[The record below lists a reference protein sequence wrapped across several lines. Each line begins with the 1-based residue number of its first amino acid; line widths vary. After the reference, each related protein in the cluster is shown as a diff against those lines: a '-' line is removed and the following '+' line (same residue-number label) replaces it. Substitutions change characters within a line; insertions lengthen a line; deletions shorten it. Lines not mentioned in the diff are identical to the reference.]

1 MLFPFLSLSARAAAK
16 TRVARARVNRVI
28 RHKARS
34 SCDQSFMF
42 QWILPTD
49 SSPPTTTRPCSRKHF
64 LVRLKCFPF
73 FSASILFYR
82 FLNFSTRIVQRKTKK
97 QKKKKQR
104 GSRRL
109 YLRYASYIYRYR
121 CIMYIMYI
129 SECTDNSYAGND
141 ARFPILDSFSLSSH
155 AIYRKAITAG
165 EWDREWERERE
176 KEKGIENHDDSSFAS

>member
-1 MLFPFLSLSARAAAK
+1 M
-16 TRVARARVNRVI
+16 RVARARINRVI

-82 FLNFSTRIVQRKTKK
+82 FLNFLFASLKK
-97 QKKKKQR
+97 NRQKKKERK

-109 YLRYASYIYRYR
+109 YLQYASYIYRYR

-129 SECTDNSYAGND
+129 SECTDNRFAGND

-155 AIYRKAITAG
+155 AI
-165 EWDREWERERE
+165 
-176 KEKGIENHDDSSFAS
+176 